1 VVAGS
6 SRELDWILSG
16 GALAFVVL
24 LGLVSSSSMELTES
38 LKWLL
43 GGLLL
48 IGSVV
53 AIASVAWYLGNRPT
67 TPTARELALR
77 FEVVRSMSGAQF
89 EDFTADLFRA
99 LGHQVVVLGGAGDQ
113 GVDVIV
119 TRRGGR
125 VALQCKNHK
134 RPVGNRPV
142 QEVFAGA
149 RHHRC
154 VEACVVAPAGYT
166 SGAIAL
172 ARSTGVS
179 LYDADTIRK
188 WIKQAD
194 RLEQEYASQT
204 ESEAK
209 RENTLPSKEITETR
223 IRAIWYP
230 HPDDPPKG

>member
-1 VVAGS
+1 MVAGS
-6 SRELDWILSG
+6 SKQLDWILNG
-16 GALAFVVL
+16 GALAFIVL
-24 LGLVSSSSMELTES
+24 LGFVSSSTMDLTES

-53 AIASVAWYLGNRPT
+53 AIASVTWYLGNRPT

-77 FEVVRSMSGAQF
+77 FEAVRSMSGAQF

-119 TRRGGR
+119 NRRGGR

-154 VEACVVAPAGYT
+154 VEACVVAPSGYT

-209 RENTLPSKEITETR
+209 HENAPPSNEIAETR
-223 IRAIWYP
+223 TRSIWHP

>member
-6 SRELDWILSG
+6 SRELDWILNV

-24 LGLVSSSSMELTES
+24 LGFVSSSTMDLTES

-67 TPTARELALR
+67 TPTAKELTLR
-77 FEVVRSMSGAQF
+77 FEAVRSMTGAQF
-89 EDFTADLFRA
+89 ENFTADLFRA
-99 LGHQVVVLGGAGDQ
+99 MGHQAVVLGGAGDQ

-119 TRRGGR
+119 NHRGER
-125 VALQCKNHK
+125 IAVQCKNHK
-134 RPVGNRPV
+134 KPVGNRPV
-142 QEVFAGA
+142 QEVYAGA

-166 SGAIAL
+166 RGAMAL
-172 ARSTGVS
+172 ASSTGVS
-179 LYDADTIRK
+179 LCDADTIHQWIRK
-188 WIKQAD
+188 ADKLEHERTSELENRIQNTPIK
-194 RLEQEYASQT
+194 
-204 ESEAK
+204 SEIAEARK
-209 RENTLPSKEITETR
+209 R
-223 IRAIWYP
+223 AFWHP
-230 HPDDPPKG
+230 HPDDPPDD

>member
-6 SRELDWILSG
+6 SKQLDWILNG

-24 LGLVSSSSMELTES
+24 LGFVSSSTMDLTES

-48 IGSVV
+48 IGSIV
-53 AIASVAWYLGNRPT
+53 AIALVAWYLGNRPT
-67 TPTARELALR
+67 TLTARELALR
-77 FEVVRSMSGAQF
+77 FEAVRSMSGAEF

-119 TRRGGR
+119 NRRGGR
-125 VALQCKNHK
+125 VAVQCKNHK

-154 VEACVVAPAGYT
+154 AEACVVAPSGYT
-166 SGAIAL
+166 SGAFAL

-179 LYDADTIRK
+179 LYDADTLRQLIRRVDEIEK
-188 WIKQAD
+188 GRASQAGSEIKQ
-194 RLEQEYASQT
+194 ENMPPSQ
-204 ESEAK
+204 
-209 RENTLPSKEITETR
+209 EITQAR
-223 IRAIWYP
+223 KRAIWYP
-230 HPDDPPKG
+230 HPDDPPKS

>member
-6 SRELDWILSG
+6 SKQLDWILSG

-24 LGLVSSSSMELTES
+24 FGFVSSSTMELTES

-48 IGSVV
+48 IGSLV

-67 TPTARELALR
+67 TPTARELASR
-77 FEVVRSMSGAQF
+77 FEAIRSMSGAQF
-89 EDFTADLFRA
+89 EVFMADLFRA
-99 LGHQVVVLGGAGDQ
+99 LGHRAVVLGGAGDQ

-119 TRRGGR
+119 NRRGGR
-125 VALQCKNHK
+125 VAVQCKNYK

-166 SGAIAL
+166 RGAIAL

-179 LYDADTIRK
+179 LYDAGTVRQ

-194 RLEQEYASQT
+194 RLEQERASQAD
-204 ESEAK
+204 SEVK
-209 RENTLPSKEITETR
+209 HDDMPLSKEITETR
-223 IRAIWYP
+223 MRADWYP

>member
-6 SRELDWILSG
+6 SKQLDWILNG
-16 GALAFVVL
+16 GALAFIVL
-24 LGLVSSSSMELTES
+24 LGFVSSSSMELTES

-119 TRRGGR
+119 NRRGGR
-125 VALQCKNHK
+125 VAVQCKNHK

-209 RENTLPSKEITETR
+209 HENTPPSKEITEIR
-223 IRAIWYP
+223 MRAIWHP
-230 HPDDPPKG
+230 HPDDPPNG